1 MAAPSTRDLRP
12 GILPAYVTA
21 LMFRDQLFE
30 EDESEYLPK
39 KKAEED
45 EEEEEEGLE
54 QDQEQGSILTQA
66 FLGGHFEVEK
76 YR

>member
-1 MAAPSTRDLRP
+1 M
-12 GILPAYVTA
+12 TA

-45 EEEEEEGLE
+45 EEEEEGLDE
-54 QDQEQGSILTQA
+54 DGEQGTSLLCRL
-66 FLGGHFEVEK
+66 FHKRRNSNPLLKCESLF
-76 YR
+76 